1 VETIDIIVKLICEL
15 VAILLVIDVFEF
27 SKALASTLQGDVNP
41 KNNGE
46 LTLNPFKHF
55 EPIGYILLLFT
66 HVGWG
71 QPVKIS
77 HINYKSKR
85 TGTLI
90 TYLTPMVLS
99 LLLAFG
105 LKFAIVFLAKAFSGL
120 PEALGYVITLLAY
133 LRKYF
138 IYIAI
143 VNLIPIEPFC
153 GNRLI
158 RCFLSPNAQM
168 SLSQN
173 QKLLQVGFIILLLC
187 GFVGQLA
194 ELIASYISVV
204 I

>member
-1 VETIDIIVKLICEL
+1 VKTIDIIVKLLCEL
-15 VAILLVIDVFEF
+15 AAILLVTDVFEF

-55 EPIGYILLLFT
+55 EPIGYILFLFT
-66 HVGWG
+66 NVGWG

-99 LLLAFG
+99 LVLAFG
-105 LKFAIVFLAKAFSGL
+105 LKFAILFFEATLQQLPFAF
-120 PEALGYVITLLAY
+120 GYVLTLLSY

-143 VNLIPIEPFC
+143 VNIIPVEPFC

-173 QKLLQVGFIILLLC
+173 QNILQAGFIILLLC
-187 GFVGQLA
+187 GFVGQLVGI
-194 ELIASYISVV
+194 LASYISVV